1 MYRKLVAIDF
11 STKFCDVVKI
21 HSLPIPVPGQGQLLV
36 RNKFLGINASDINFT
51 AGRYDRRA
59 KLPLDLGFESV
70 GEIAAVGTDCS
81 RGYKLGDAVGVFENG
96 AFSEY
101 MIIREDRAIPLP
113 DCTPTYL
120 PLLLSGLTA
129 SVALQCV
136 GEVKEGDKVLVTAAA
151 GGTGQLAVQLAKSVG
166 CHVIGTCSTEEKM
179 MLLQQLGCDRPV
191 NYKQESLKEVLHN
204 EYPQGV
210 DVVYESVGGE
220 MFNTCVNSLAVKGR
234 LIIIGSVSTYKGTS
248 DTLAPSVPVSVT
260 RLLAKSASIR
270 GFFLPH
276 YIHQYPSHFAKMVA
290 MVTDGRLKCAVDNG
304 TNTSSPFVGLESVT
318 DAVDYLYSGNSCGKV
333 FVQLNQTS
341 KL

>member
-1 MYRKLVAIDF
+1 MYRKLVATNL
-11 STKFCDVVKI
+11 STKFREVVKI
-21 HSLPIPVPGQGQLLV
+21 QSLPIPVPGQGQLLV
-36 RNKFLGINASDINFT
+36 RNRFLGINASDINFT
-51 AGRYDRRA
+51 AGRYDRRH
-59 KLPLDLGFESV
+59 KPPLDLGFESV
-70 GEIAAVGTDCS
+70 GEVAAVGTDCS

-113 DCTPTYL
+113 QCAPSYL

-129 SVALQCV
+129 SVALQCA
-136 GEVKEGDKVLVTAAA
+136 GEIKEGDKVLVTAAA
-151 GGTGQLAVQLAKSVG
+151 GGTGQLAVQLAKAAG
-166 CHVIGTCSTEEKM
+166 CHVIGTCSSEEKM
-179 MLLQQLGCDRPV
+179 ALLRQLGCDRPI

-204 EYPQGV
+204 EYPRGV

-220 MFNTCVNSLAVKGR
+220 MFTICVNSLAVKGR

-248 DTLAPSVPVSVT
+248 DTLAPPVPVSVT

-276 YIHQYPSHFAKMVA
+276 YARQYPSHLAKMVA
-290 MVTDGRLKCAVDNG
+290 MVNDGKLKCVVDNG
-304 TNTSSPFVGLESVT
+304 NTGGPFVGLESVS
-318 DAVDYLYSGNSCGKV
+318 DAVDYLYSGKNCGKV